1 MLQRSSIFL
10 VLLGVAIGLFCGQ
23 AQAQTQAKDPV
34 RLVFAADLAPLS
46 FEEQGV
52 KQGILIDVAREI
64 LERRL
69 GQPVDVGLYPWERA
83 QQMVMRGE
91 ADGFVTIATKA
102 RAVYANCGRI
112 PVLRTPLH
120 PLVRA
125 ENPRRRE
132 IELATSLAELKPFE
146 IVSYRGNGWAKQ
158 YLEGFDVFFATDFQS
173 SLRGLA
179 AGRGDLAFVT
189 TTAGPYYLRE
199 FGFEQELVILP
210 LVVDVFSY
218 VLCIRKDSPHSVMLP
233 EFDRV
238 LEVMRAEGAY
248 APILERYGLTPDAYY

>member
-10 VLLGVAIGLFCGQ
+10 VLLGVAIGLFCAQGQ
-23 AQAQTQAKDPV
+23 AQDPL

-46 FEEQGV
+46 FEIQGV

-69 GQPVDVGLYPWERA
+69 GQPVEAALYPWERA

-91 ADGFVTIATKA
+91 ADGFITIATRA
-102 RAVYANCGRI
+102 RAAYANCGRI

-120 PLVRA
+120 PLVRL
-125 ENPRRRE
+125 ENPRRKE
-132 IELATSLAELKPFE
+132 IEKATSLAELKPFE

-158 YLEGFDVFFATDFQS
+158 YLEGFNVYFAPDFQA

-179 AGRGDLAFVT
+179 AGRGDLAFAT

-199 FGFEQELVILP
+199 FDIEQEVALLP
-210 LVVDVFSY
+210 LVVDMFNY
-218 VLCIRKDSPHSVMLP
+218 VLCIRKDSPKSIMLP

-238 LEVMRAEGAY
+238 LEVMRTEGAY